1 MSKQD
6 KKELRQ
12 QIACEW
18 LQENYLQ
25 FGSLRHDVVADRLQ
39 IKAYKPTPNPSL
51 KGREECDGLLA
62 IGDRQELWRNLTDK
76 DINTMVCQCV
86 AESGV
91 NISVTEMWTA
101 LKSDMVPAVHP
112 LRAWLDG
119 LRPYTADQP
128 DWIDMV
134 ARQVHVKNNDTENKI
149 QQPKQL
155 DSTTYSARNNTA
167 SGTGELIFDD
177 NMDNLRPN
185 QIAPHSPT
193 RLIGDPAHP
202 LGAQGEDKIQQPK
215 QLDLTTNSAR
225 NNTASGTEE
234 LILNDNIDNLRPN
247 QIAPHSPTRLIGDPA
262 HPLGAHGENTHSR
275 GRSILI
281 SPDGSND
288 RFAYDSS
295 GTLSP
300 LSSETPTS
308 LSLQHNPAERLWRVC
323 FKKWF
328 VAMVASWM
336 KDEVVNHT
344 VLVLV
349 GRQGIY
355 KTTWLDHLIPP
366 ALRPYSSKLPLSGQI
381 SKDDRLRL
389 CENGMLN
396 IDELDAICGREMN
409 IMKSL
414 LTSTDINERA
424 AYGRLKERKV
434 RLASFCAST
443 NKREFLTD
451 ITGNRRWLPF
461 EVESIQ
467 NPFYTTLPYEM
478 MYAQAVYLVQND
490 FNYWFDMDEIEVME
504 QHNEEFRAQENEEEL
519 LKVYFA
525 VPAANSMNSK
535 FLTTAEISEKLVS
548 AGNIK
553 RPMSLSRLGMILG
566 QHGFIASRQGTPA
579 RRGWIVYER
588 DSEEI
593 NAERKLLSKT
603 PIASTDSIY

>member
-18 LQENYLQ
+18 LEENYLNY
-25 FGSLRHDVVADRLQ
+25 GSLRHDVVTDRLQ
-39 IKAYKPTPNPSL
+39 IRVADLHSLEDGSAYCLEFRGKEN
-51 KGREECDGLLA
+51 
-62 IGDRQELWRNLTDK
+62 WRNLTDK

-86 AESGV
+86 AEKGL
-91 NISVTEMWTA
+91 NISTNEMWTA

-128 DWIDMV
+128 DWIDWV
-134 ARQVHVKNNDTENKI
+134 AQQVRVKPSGEEAKGDK
-149 QQPKQL
+149 
-155 DSTTYSARNNTA
+155 AR
-167 SGTGELIFDD
+167 G
-177 NMDNLRPN
+177 
-185 QIAPHSPT
+185 
-193 RLIGDPAHP
+193 
-202 LGAQGEDKIQQPK
+202 
-215 QLDLTTNSAR
+215 
-225 NNTASGTEE
+225 EE
-234 LILNDNIDNLRPN
+234 L
-247 QIAPHSPTRLIGDPA
+247 
-262 HPLGAHGENTHSR
+262 
-275 GRSILI
+275 
-281 SPDGSND
+281 
-288 RFAYDSS
+288 
-295 GTLSP
+295 
-300 LSSETPTS
+300 
-308 LSLQHNPAERLWRVC
+308 WRAC

-336 KDEVVNHT
+336 NDEVVNHT

-349 GRQGIY
+349 GRQGIF
-355 KTTWLDHLIPP
+355 KTTWLDNLIPP
-366 ALRPYSSKLPLSGQI
+366 ELRAYSSKLPLSGQI

-396 IDELDAICGREMN
+396 IDELDAMCGREMN
-409 IMKSL
+409 IVKSL
-414 LTSTDINERA
+414 LTSTDVNERA
-424 AYGRLKERKV
+424 AYGRLKERRV

-467 NPFYTTLPYEM
+467 NPFHTIIPYERL
-478 MYAQAVYLVQND
+478 YAQAKALVEEGM
-490 FNYWFDMDEIEVME
+490 FSYWFDMEEMEVLE
-504 QHNEEFRAQENEEEL
+504 AHNEEFRALENEEEL

-525 VPAANSMNSK
+525 VPASDSMNAK
-535 FLTTAEISEKLVS
+535 FLTTAEISEKLIS

-603 PIASTDSIY
+603 AIASTDSFY

>member
-18 LQENYLQ
+18 LEENYLNY
-25 FGSLRHDVVADRLQ
+25 GSLRHDVVTDRLQ
-39 IKAYKPTPNPSL
+39 IRMPNLESLEDGSAYSL
-51 KGREECDGLLA
+51 EFRGKEN
-62 IGDRQELWRNLTDK
+62 WRNLTDK

-86 AESGV
+86 AEKGV
-91 NISVTEMWTA
+91 NISTNEMWTA

-119 LRPYTADQP
+119 LRPHTADQP
-128 DWIDMV
+128 DWIDFV
-134 ARQVHVKNNDTENKI
+134 ASQVKVKPSGEEAKGDK
-149 QQPKQL
+149 
-155 DSTTYSARNNTA
+155 AR
-167 SGTGELIFDD
+167 G
-177 NMDNLRPN
+177 
-185 QIAPHSPT
+185 
-193 RLIGDPAHP
+193 
-202 LGAQGEDKIQQPK
+202 
-215 QLDLTTNSAR
+215 
-225 NNTASGTEE
+225 EE
-234 LILNDNIDNLRPN
+234 L
-247 QIAPHSPTRLIGDPA
+247 
-262 HPLGAHGENTHSR
+262 
-275 GRSILI
+275 
-281 SPDGSND
+281 
-288 RFAYDSS
+288 
-295 GTLSP
+295 
-300 LSSETPTS
+300 
-308 LSLQHNPAERLWRVC
+308 WRAC

-349 GRQGIY
+349 GRQGIF
-355 KTTWLDHLIPP
+355 KTTWLDNLIPP
-366 ALRPYSSKLPLSGQI
+366 ELRAYSSKLPLSGQI

-396 IDELDAICGREMN
+396 IDELDAMCGREMN
-409 IMKSL
+409 IVKSL
-414 LTSTDINERA
+414 LTSTDVNERA
-424 AYGRLKERKV
+424 AYGRLKERRV

-467 NPFYTTLPYEM
+467 NPFHTIIPYERL
-478 MYAQAVYLVQND
+478 YAQAKALVEEGM
-490 FNYWFDMDEIEVME
+490 FSYWFDMEEMDVLEA
-504 QHNEEFRAQENEEEL
+504 HNEDFRALENEEEL
-519 LKVYFA
+519 LKVYFS
-525 VPAANSMNSK
+525 VPASDSMNAK
-535 FLTTAEISEKLVS
+535 FLTTAEISEKLIS

-603 PIASTDSIY
+603 AIASTDSVY

>member
-18 LQENYLQ
+18 LQENYLNY
-25 FGSLRHDVVADRLQ
+25 GSLRHDVVTDRLQ
-39 IKAYKPTPNPSL
+39 IRIADSL
-51 KGREECDGLLA
+51 SA
-62 IGDRQELWRNLTDK
+62 PHNATSIIGDPAEDGSAYSLEFRGKENWRNLTDK

-86 AESGV
+86 AEKGV
-91 NISVTEMWTA
+91 NISTNEMWTA

-134 ARQVHVKNNDTENKI
+134 AQQVTV
-149 QQPKQL
+149 
-155 DSTTYSARNNTA
+155 
-167 SGTGELIFDD
+167 
-177 NMDNLRPN
+177 
-185 QIAPHSPT
+185 SP
-193 RLIGDPAHP
+193 
-202 LGAQGEDKIQQPK
+202 
-215 QLDLTTNSAR
+215 
-225 NNTASGTEE
+225 
-234 LILNDNIDNLRPN
+234 
-247 QIAPHSPTRLIGDPA
+247 
-262 HPLGAHGENTHSR
+262 
-275 GRSILI
+275 
-281 SPDGSND
+281 
-288 RFAYDSS
+288 
-295 GTLSP
+295 SP
-300 LSSETPTS
+300 LSNS
-308 LSLQHNPAERLWRVC
+308 LENAASGYSLEFKGKELWRLC

-349 GRQGIY
+349 GRQGIF
-355 KTTWLDHLIPP
+355 KTTWLDNLIPP
-366 ALRPYSSKLPLSGQI
+366 ELRAYSSKLPLSGQI

-396 IDELDAICGREMN
+396 IDELDAMCGREMN
-409 IMKSL
+409 IVKSL
-414 LTSTDINERA
+414 LTSTDVNERA
-424 AYGRLKERKV
+424 AYGRLKERRV

-467 NPFYTTLPYEM
+467 NPFHTIIPYERL
-478 MYAQAVYLVQND
+478 YAQAKALVEEGM
-490 FNYWFDMDEIEVME
+490 FSYWFDMEEMEVLE
-504 QHNEEFRAQENEEEL
+504 AHNEEFRALENEEEL

-525 VPAANSMNSK
+525 VPASDSMNAK
-535 FLTTAEISEKLVS
+535 FLTTAEISEKLIS

-603 PIASTDSIY
+603 PIASTDSVY

>member
-6 KKELRQ
+6 QKELRQ

-18 LQENYLQ
+18 LEENYLNY
-25 FGSLRHDVVADRLQ
+25 GSLRHDVVTDRLQ
-39 IKAYKPTPNPSL
+39 IRRADSL
-51 KGREECDGLLA
+51 SA
-62 IGDRQELWRNLTDK
+62 PHNATSVIGDPAEDGSAYSLEFRGKENWRNLTDK

-86 AESGV
+86 AEKGV
-91 NISVTEMWTA
+91 NISTNEMWTA

-128 DWIDMV
+128 DWIDWL
-134 ARQVHVKNNDTENKI
+134 AQQVRVVDTLLNPT
-149 QQPKQL
+149 QSY
-155 DSTTYSARNNTA
+155 STSTQVSAA
-167 SGTGELIFDD
+167 DQF
-177 NMDNLRPN
+177 
-185 QIAPHSPT
+185 
-193 RLIGDPAHP
+193 
-202 LGAQGEDKIQQPK
+202 
-215 QLDLTTNSAR
+215 
-225 NNTASGTEE
+225 
-234 LILNDNIDNLRPN
+234 
-247 QIAPHSPTRLIGDPA
+247 
-262 HPLGAHGENTHSR
+262 
-275 GRSILI
+275 
-281 SPDGSND
+281 
-288 RFAYDSS
+288 
-295 GTLSP
+295 
-300 LSSETPTS
+300 
-308 LSLQHNPAERLWRVC
+308 WRTC

-349 GRQGIY
+349 GRQGIF
-355 KTTWLDHLIPP
+355 KTTWLDKLIPP
-366 ALRPYSSKLPLSGQI
+366 ELRAYSSKLPLSGQI

-396 IDELDAICGREMN
+396 IDELDAMCGREMN
-409 IMKSL
+409 IIKSL
-414 LTSTDINERA
+414 LTSTDVNERA
-424 AYGRLKERKV
+424 AYGRLKERRV

-467 NPFYTTLPYEM
+467 NPFHTIIPYERL
-478 MYAQAVYLVQND
+478 YAQAKALVEEGI
-490 FNYWFDMDEIEVME
+490 FSYWFDMEEMEVLE
-504 QHNEEFRAQENEEEL
+504 AHNEEFRALENEEEL

-525 VPAANSMNSK
+525 VPALDSVNSK
-535 FLTTAEISEKLVS
+535 FLTTAEISEKLIS

-593 NAERKLLSKT
+593 NAERKLLSKAA
-603 PIASTDSIY
+603 IASTDSVY

>member
-18 LQENYLQ
+18 LEENYLNY
-25 FGSLRHDVVADRLQ
+25 GSLRHDVVTDRLQ
-39 IKAYKPTPNPSL
+39 IRVADLHSLEDGSAYCLEFRGKDT
-51 KGREECDGLLA
+51 
-62 IGDRQELWRNLTDK
+62 WRNLTDK

-86 AESGV
+86 AEKGV
-91 NISVTEMWTA
+91 NISTNEMWTA

-119 LRPYTADQP
+119 LKPYTADQP

-134 ARQVHVKNNDTENKI
+134 AQQVTV
-149 QQPKQL
+149 
-155 DSTTYSARNNTA
+155 
-167 SGTGELIFDD
+167 
-177 NMDNLRPN
+177 
-185 QIAPHSPT
+185 SP
-193 RLIGDPAHP
+193 
-202 LGAQGEDKIQQPK
+202 
-215 QLDLTTNSAR
+215 
-225 NNTASGTEE
+225 
-234 LILNDNIDNLRPN
+234 
-247 QIAPHSPTRLIGDPA
+247 
-262 HPLGAHGENTHSR
+262 
-275 GRSILI
+275 
-281 SPDGSND
+281 
-288 RFAYDSS
+288 
-295 GTLSP
+295 SP
-300 LSSETPTS
+300 LSNS
-308 LSLQHNPAERLWRVC
+308 LENAASGYSLEFKGKELWRAC

-349 GRQGIY
+349 GRQGIF
-355 KTTWLDHLIPP
+355 KTTWLDNLIPP
-366 ALRPYSSKLPLSGQI
+366 ELRAYSSKLPLSGQI

-396 IDELDAICGREMN
+396 IDELDAMCGREMN
-409 IMKSL
+409 IVKSL
-414 LTSTDINERA
+414 LTSTDVNERA
-424 AYGRLKERKV
+424 AYGRLKERRV

-467 NPFYTTLPYEM
+467 NPFHTIIPYERL
-478 MYAQAVYLVQND
+478 YAQAKALVEEGI
-490 FNYWFDMDEIEVME
+490 FSYWFDMEEMEVME
-504 QHNEEFRAQENEEEL
+504 AHNEEFRALENEEEL
-519 LKVYFA
+519 LKVYFS
-525 VPAANSMNSK
+525 VPASDSMNAK
-535 FLTTAEISEKLVS
+535 FLTTAEISEKLIS

-603 PIASTDSIY
+603 PIASTDSVY

>member
-18 LQENYLQ
+18 LEENYLNY
-25 FGSLRHDVVADRLQ
+25 GSLRHDVVTDRLQ
-39 IKAYKPTPNPSL
+39 IRVADLHSLEDGSAYCLEFRGKEN
-51 KGREECDGLLA
+51 
-62 IGDRQELWRNLTDK
+62 WRNLTDK

-86 AESGV
+86 AEKGV
-91 NISVTEMWTA
+91 NISTNEMWTA

-128 DWIDMV
+128 DWIDFV
-134 ARQVHVKNNDTENKI
+134 ASQVKVKPSGEEAKGDK
-149 QQPKQL
+149 
-155 DSTTYSARNNTA
+155 AR
-167 SGTGELIFDD
+167 G
-177 NMDNLRPN
+177 
-185 QIAPHSPT
+185 
-193 RLIGDPAHP
+193 
-202 LGAQGEDKIQQPK
+202 
-215 QLDLTTNSAR
+215 
-225 NNTASGTEE
+225 EE
-234 LILNDNIDNLRPN
+234 L
-247 QIAPHSPTRLIGDPA
+247 
-262 HPLGAHGENTHSR
+262 
-275 GRSILI
+275 
-281 SPDGSND
+281 
-288 RFAYDSS
+288 
-295 GTLSP
+295 
-300 LSSETPTS
+300 
-308 LSLQHNPAERLWRVC
+308 WRAC

-349 GRQGIY
+349 GRQGIF
-355 KTTWLDHLIPP
+355 KTTWLDNLIPP
-366 ALRPYSSKLPLSGQI
+366 ELRAYSSKLPLSGQI

-396 IDELDAICGREMN
+396 IDELDAMCGREMN
-409 IMKSL
+409 IVKSL
-414 LTSTDINERA
+414 LTSTDVNERA
-424 AYGRLKERKV
+424 AYGRLKERRV

-467 NPFYTTLPYEM
+467 NPFHTIIPYERL
-478 MYAQAVYLVQND
+478 YAQAKALVEEGI
-490 FNYWFDMDEIEVME
+490 FSYWFDMEEMEVLE
-504 QHNEEFRAQENEEEL
+504 VHNEEFRALENEEEL
-519 LKVYFA
+519 LKVYFS
-525 VPAANSMNSK
+525 VPASDSMNAK
-535 FLTTAEISEKLVS
+535 FLTTAEISEKLIS

-603 PIASTDSIY
+603 PIASTDSVY

>member
-18 LQENYLQ
+18 LEENYLQ

-119 LRPYTADQP
+119 LRPYTADRP

-134 ARQVHVKNNDTENKI
+134 ARQVRVKPSGEEAKGDK
-149 QQPKQL
+149 
-155 DSTTYSARNNTA
+155 AR
-167 SGTGELIFDD
+167 GE
-177 NMDNLRPN
+177 
-185 QIAPHSPT
+185 
-193 RLIGDPAHP
+193 
-202 LGAQGEDKIQQPK
+202 E
-215 QLDLTTNSAR
+215 
-225 NNTASGTEE
+225 
-234 LILNDNIDNLRPN
+234 
-247 QIAPHSPTRLIGDPA
+247 
-262 HPLGAHGENTHSR
+262 
-275 GRSILI
+275 
-281 SPDGSND
+281 
-288 RFAYDSS
+288 
-295 GTLSP
+295 
-300 LSSETPTS
+300 
-308 LSLQHNPAERLWRVC
+308 LWRVC

-504 QHNEEFRAQENEEEL
+504 QHNEEFRAQENEEQL
-519 LKVYFA
+519 LPILFDI
-525 VPAANSMNSK
+525 PAEGKGEFM
-535 FLTTAEISEKLVS
+535 TTAEISERLVTY
-548 AGNIK
+548 GNIK
-553 RPMSLSRLGMILG
+553 KPMKTRQLGMLMAKK
-566 QHGFIASRQGTPA
+566 GFQKKQVFLSGTNV
-579 RRGWIVYER
+579 RGWMVYNR
-588 DSEEI
+588 QIDEI
-593 NAERKLLSKT
+593 KLAKN
-603 PIASTDSIY
+603 I

>member
-18 LQENYLQ
+18 LEENYLNY
-25 FGSLRHDVVADRLQ
+25 GSLRHDVVTDKLQ
-39 IKAYKPTPNPSL
+39 IRVADLHSLEDGSAYCLEFRGKEN
-51 KGREECDGLLA
+51 
-62 IGDRQELWRNLTDK
+62 WRNLTDK

-86 AESGV
+86 AEKGV
-91 NISVTEMWTA
+91 NISTNEMWTA

-134 ARQVHVKNNDTENKI
+134 AQQVTV
-149 QQPKQL
+149 
-155 DSTTYSARNNTA
+155 
-167 SGTGELIFDD
+167 
-177 NMDNLRPN
+177 
-185 QIAPHSPT
+185 SP
-193 RLIGDPAHP
+193 
-202 LGAQGEDKIQQPK
+202 
-215 QLDLTTNSAR
+215 
-225 NNTASGTEE
+225 
-234 LILNDNIDNLRPN
+234 
-247 QIAPHSPTRLIGDPA
+247 
-262 HPLGAHGENTHSR
+262 
-275 GRSILI
+275 
-281 SPDGSND
+281 
-288 RFAYDSS
+288 
-295 GTLSP
+295 SP
-300 LSSETPTS
+300 LSNS
-308 LSLQHNPAERLWRVC
+308 LENAASGYSLEFKGKELWRAC

-336 KDEVVNHT
+336 NDEVVNHT

-349 GRQGIY
+349 GRQGIF
-355 KTTWLDHLIPP
+355 KTTWLDNLIPP
-366 ALRPYSSKLPLSGQI
+366 ELRAYSSKLPLSGQI

-396 IDELDAICGREMN
+396 IDELDAMCGREMN
-409 IMKSL
+409 IVKSL
-414 LTSTDINERA
+414 LTSTDVNERA
-424 AYGRLKERKV
+424 AYGRLKERRV

-467 NPFYTTLPYEM
+467 NPFHTIIPYERL
-478 MYAQAVYLVQND
+478 YAQAKALVEEGI
-490 FNYWFDMDEIEVME
+490 FSYWFDMEEMEVME
-504 QHNEEFRAQENEEEL
+504 AHNEEFRALENEEEL

-525 VPAANSMNSK
+525 VPASDSINAK
-535 FLTTAEISEKLVS
+535 FLTTAEISEKLIS

-603 PIASTDSIY
+603 PIASTDSVY

>member
-18 LQENYLQ
+18 LEENYLNY
-25 FGSLRHDVVADRLQ
+25 GSLRHDIVTDRLQ
-39 IKAYKPTPNPSL
+39 IRVANLESLSAPHNATSIIGGPAEDGSAYSL
-51 KGREECDGLLA
+51 EFRGKEN
-62 IGDRQELWRNLTDK
+62 WRNLTDK

-86 AESGV
+86 AEKGV
-91 NISVTEMWTA
+91 NISTNEMWTA

-128 DWIDMV
+128 DWIDFV
-134 ARQVHVKNNDTENKI
+134 AQQVHVKNNNAECGINK
-149 QQPKQL
+149 
-155 DSTTYSARNNTA
+155 
-167 SGTGELIFDD
+167 
-177 NMDNLRPN
+177 DNLNNLCARSTL
-185 QIAPHSPT
+185 A
-193 RLIGDPAHP
+193 LAK
-202 LGAQGEDKIQQPK
+202 EDI
-215 QLDLTTNSAR
+215 
-225 NNTASGTEE
+225 
-234 LILNDNIDNLRPN
+234 
-247 QIAPHSPTRLIGDPA
+247 
-262 HPLGAHGENTHSR
+262 
-275 GRSILI
+275 
-281 SPDGSND
+281 
-288 RFAYDSS
+288 
-295 GTLSP
+295 SP
-300 LSSETPTS
+300 LSQQQSVSSPLSNVGEAEELSMLSSEQTNP
-308 LSLQHNPAERLWRVC
+308 LSLQDSPADRLWRVC

-336 KDEVVNHT
+336 NDEVVNHT

-366 ALRPYSSKLPLSGQI
+366 ALRLYSSKLPLSGQI

-504 QHNEEFRAQENEEEL
+504 QHNEEFRAQENEEQL
-519 LKVYFA
+519 LPILFDI
-525 VPAANSMNSK
+525 PAEGKGEFM
-535 FLTTAEISEKLVS
+535 TTAEISERLVTY
-548 AGNIK
+548 GNIK
-553 RPMSLSRLGMILG
+553 KPMKTRQLGMLMAKK
-566 QHGFIASRQGTPA
+566 GFQKKQVFLSGTNV
-579 RRGWIVYER
+579 RGWMVYNR
-588 DSEEI
+588 QIDEI
-593 NAERKLLSKT
+593 KLAKN
-603 PIASTDSIY
+603 I

>member
-18 LQENYLQ
+18 LEENYLQ
-25 FGSLRHDVVADRLQ
+25 FGSLRHDVVTDRLQ
-39 IKAYKPTPNPSL
+39 IKAYKPTPSPSL
-51 KGREECDGLLA
+51 KGREEGDGLLA
-62 IGDRQELWRNLTDK
+62 IGNRQENWRNLTDK

-86 AESGV
+86 AEKGV
-91 NISVTEMWTA
+91 NISTNEMWTA

-128 DWIDMV
+128 DWIDWLAQQV
-134 ARQVHVKNNDTENKI
+134 RVKPSGEEAKGDKAR
-149 QQPKQL
+149 
-155 DSTTYSARNNTA
+155 
-167 SGTGELIFDD
+167 G
-177 NMDNLRPN
+177 
-185 QIAPHSPT
+185 
-193 RLIGDPAHP
+193 
-202 LGAQGEDKIQQPK
+202 
-215 QLDLTTNSAR
+215 
-225 NNTASGTEE
+225 EE
-234 LILNDNIDNLRPN
+234 L
-247 QIAPHSPTRLIGDPA
+247 
-262 HPLGAHGENTHSR
+262 
-275 GRSILI
+275 
-281 SPDGSND
+281 
-288 RFAYDSS
+288 
-295 GTLSP
+295 
-300 LSSETPTS
+300 
-308 LSLQHNPAERLWRVC
+308 WRAC

-336 KDEVVNHT
+336 NDEVVNHT

-349 GRQGIY
+349 GRQGIF
-355 KTTWLDHLIPP
+355 KTTWLDKLIPP
-366 ALRPYSSKLPLSGQI
+366 ELRAYSSKLPLSGQI

-396 IDELDAICGREMN
+396 IDELDAMCGREMN
-409 IMKSL
+409 IVKSL
-414 LTSTDINERA
+414 LTSTDVNERA
-424 AYGRLKERKV
+424 AYGRLKERRV

-467 NPFYTTLPYEM
+467 NPFHTIIPYERL
-478 MYAQAVYLVQND
+478 YAQAKALVEEGI
-490 FNYWFDMDEIEVME
+490 FSYWFDMEEMEVLE
-504 QHNEEFRAQENEEEL
+504 AHNEEFRALENEEEL

-525 VPAANSMNSK
+525 VPASDSMNSK
-535 FLTTAEISEKLVS
+535 FLTTAEISEKLIS
-548 AGNIK
+548 TGNIK

-593 NAERKLLSKT
+593 NAERKLLSKAA
-603 PIASTDSIY
+603 IASTDSVY

>member
-18 LQENYLQ
+18 LEENYLNY
-25 FGSLRHDVVADRLQ
+25 GSLRHDVVTDRLQ
-39 IKAYKPTPNPSL
+39 IRVADLHSLEDGSAYSL
-51 KGREECDGLLA
+51 EFRGKEN
-62 IGDRQELWRNLTDK
+62 WRNLTDK

-86 AESGV
+86 AEKGV
-91 NISVTEMWTA
+91 NISTNEMWTA

-134 ARQVHVKNNDTENKI
+134 AQQVRVKPSGEEAKGDK
-149 QQPKQL
+149 
-155 DSTTYSARNNTA
+155 AR
-167 SGTGELIFDD
+167 G
-177 NMDNLRPN
+177 
-185 QIAPHSPT
+185 
-193 RLIGDPAHP
+193 
-202 LGAQGEDKIQQPK
+202 
-215 QLDLTTNSAR
+215 
-225 NNTASGTEE
+225 EE
-234 LILNDNIDNLRPN
+234 L
-247 QIAPHSPTRLIGDPA
+247 
-262 HPLGAHGENTHSR
+262 
-275 GRSILI
+275 
-281 SPDGSND
+281 
-288 RFAYDSS
+288 
-295 GTLSP
+295 
-300 LSSETPTS
+300 
-308 LSLQHNPAERLWRVC
+308 WRAC

-349 GRQGIY
+349 GRQGIF
-355 KTTWLDHLIPP
+355 KTTWLDNLIPP
-366 ALRPYSSKLPLSGQI
+366 ELRAYSSKLPLSGQI

-396 IDELDAICGREMN
+396 IDELDAMCGREMN
-409 IMKSL
+409 IVKSL
-414 LTSTDINERA
+414 LTSTDVNERA
-424 AYGRLKERKV
+424 AYGRLKERRV

-467 NPFYTTLPYEM
+467 NPFHTIIPYERL
-478 MYAQAVYLVQND
+478 YAQAKALVEEGY
-490 FNYWFDMDEIEVME
+490 FAYWFDMEEMEVLE
-504 QHNEEFRAQENEEEL
+504 AHNEEFRALENEEEL
-519 LKVYFA
+519 LKVYFS
-525 VPAANSMNSK
+525 VPASDSMNAK
-535 FLTTAEISEKLVS
+535 FLTTAEISEKLIS

-603 PIASTDSIY
+603 PIASTDSVY

>member
-18 LQENYLQ
+18 LTDNYLNY
-25 FGSLRHDVVADRLQ
+25 GSLRHDIVTDRLQ
-39 IKAYKPTPNPSL
+39 IRVADLESLSAPHNATSIIGGPAEDGSAYSL
-51 KGREECDGLLA
+51 EFRGKER
-62 IGDRQELWRNLTDK
+62 WRNLTDK

-86 AESGV
+86 MESGV

-112 LRAWLDG
+112 LREWLDG
-119 LRPYTADQP
+119 LRPWNSCEP
-128 DWIDMV
+128 DWIDWV
-134 ARQVHVKNNDTENKI
+134 AQQVKVRESGSNGSKGEDTFG
-149 QQPKQL
+149 
-155 DSTTYSARNNTA
+155 T
-167 SGTGELIFDD
+167 SGTF
-177 NMDNLRPN
+177 R
-185 QIAPHSPT
+185 T
-193 RLIGDPAHP
+193 
-202 LGAQGEDKIQQPK
+202 
-215 QLDLTTNSAR
+215 
-225 NNTASGTEE
+225 
-234 LILNDNIDNLRPN
+234 
-247 QIAPHSPTRLIGDPA
+247 
-262 HPLGAHGENTHSR
+262 
-275 GRSILI
+275 
-281 SPDGSND
+281 
-288 RFAYDSS
+288 SS
-295 GTLSP
+295 TK
-300 LSSETPTS
+300 
-308 LSLQHNPAERLWRVC
+308 ADRLWRVC

-349 GRQGIY
+349 GRQGIF
-355 KTTWLDHLIPP
+355 KTTWLDNLMPP
-366 ALRPYSSKLPLSGQI
+366 ELRAYSSKLPLSGQI

-389 CENGMLN
+389 CENGLLN

-409 IMKSL
+409 IVKSL
-414 LTSTDINERA
+414 LTSTDVNERA
-424 AYGRLKERKV
+424 AYGRLKERRV

-451 ITGNRRWLPF
+451 VTGNRRWLPF

-467 NPFYTTLPYEM
+467 NPFHTIIPYELL
-478 MYAQAVYLVQND
+478 YAQAKALVEEGY
-490 FNYWFDMDEIEVME
+490 FAYWFDMEEMEVLE
-504 QHNEEFRAQENEEEL
+504 AHNEEFRAQENEEEL

-525 VPAANSMNSK
+525 VPASDSMNSK
-535 FLTTAEISEKLVS
+535 FLTTAEISEKLIS

-553 RPMSLSRLGMILG
+553 RPMPLSRLGMILG

-603 PIASTDSIY
+603 AIASTDSVY

>member
-18 LQENYLQ
+18 LEENYLNY
-25 FGSLRHDVVADRLQ
+25 GSLRHDVVTDRLQ
-39 IKAYKPTPNPSL
+39 IRMADSLEDSSAYSL
-51 KGREECDGLLA
+51 EFRGKEN
-62 IGDRQELWRNLTDK
+62 WRNLTDK

-86 AESGV
+86 AEKGV
-91 NISVTEMWTA
+91 NISTNEMWTA

-128 DWIDMV
+128 DWIDFV
-134 ARQVHVKNNDTENKI
+134 AQQVKVKTSGEETKGDK
-149 QQPKQL
+149 
-155 DSTTYSARNNTA
+155 AR
-167 SGTGELIFDD
+167 G
-177 NMDNLRPN
+177 
-185 QIAPHSPT
+185 
-193 RLIGDPAHP
+193 
-202 LGAQGEDKIQQPK
+202 
-215 QLDLTTNSAR
+215 
-225 NNTASGTEE
+225 EE
-234 LILNDNIDNLRPN
+234 L
-247 QIAPHSPTRLIGDPA
+247 
-262 HPLGAHGENTHSR
+262 
-275 GRSILI
+275 
-281 SPDGSND
+281 
-288 RFAYDSS
+288 
-295 GTLSP
+295 
-300 LSSETPTS
+300 
-308 LSLQHNPAERLWRVC
+308 WRAC

-349 GRQGIY
+349 GRQGIF
-355 KTTWLDHLIPP
+355 KTTWLDNLIPP
-366 ALRPYSSKLPLSGQI
+366 ELRAYSSKLPLSGQI

-396 IDELDAICGREMN
+396 IDELDAMCGREMN
-409 IMKSL
+409 IVKSL
-414 LTSTDINERA
+414 LTSTDVNERA
-424 AYGRLKERKV
+424 AYGRLKERRV

-467 NPFYTTLPYEM
+467 NPFHTIIPYERL
-478 MYAQAVYLVQND
+478 YAQAKALVEEGM
-490 FNYWFDMDEIEVME
+490 FSYWFDMEEMDVLEA
-504 QHNEEFRAQENEEEL
+504 HNEDFRALENEEEL
-519 LKVYFA
+519 LKVYFS
-525 VPAANSMNSK
+525 VPASDSMNAK
-535 FLTTAEISEKLVS
+535 FLTTAEISEKLIS

-593 NAERKLLSKT
+593 NAERKLLSKMA
-603 PIASTDSIY
+603 IASTDSVY

>member
-18 LQENYLQ
+18 LEENYLQ
-25 FGSLRHDVVADRLQ
+25 FGSLRHDVVTDRLQ
-39 IKAYKPTPNPSL
+39 VRCAHNL
-51 KGREECDGLLA
+51 GDEA
-62 IGDRQELWRNLTDK
+62 IGRLGERQETWRNLTDK

-86 AESGV
+86 AEKGV
-91 NISVTEMWTA
+91 NISTNEMWTA

-134 ARQVHVKNNDTENKI
+134 ASQVKVKPSGEEAKGDK
-149 QQPKQL
+149 
-155 DSTTYSARNNTA
+155 AR
-167 SGTGELIFDD
+167 G
-177 NMDNLRPN
+177 
-185 QIAPHSPT
+185 
-193 RLIGDPAHP
+193 
-202 LGAQGEDKIQQPK
+202 
-215 QLDLTTNSAR
+215 
-225 NNTASGTEE
+225 EE
-234 LILNDNIDNLRPN
+234 LW
-247 QIAPHSPTRLIGDPA
+247 
-262 HPLGAHGENTHSR
+262 R
-275 GRSILI
+275 G
-281 SPDGSND
+281 
-288 RFAYDSS
+288 
-295 GTLSP
+295 
-300 LSSETPTS
+300 
-308 LSLQHNPAERLWRVC
+308 C

-349 GRQGIY
+349 GRQGIF
-355 KTTWLDHLIPP
+355 KTTWLDNLIPP
-366 ALRPYSSKLPLSGQI
+366 ELRAYSSKLPLSGQI

-389 CENGMLN
+389 CENGLLN
-396 IDELDAICGREMN
+396 IDELDAMCGREMN
-409 IMKSL
+409 IVKSL
-414 LTSTDINERA
+414 LTSTDVNERA
-424 AYGRLKERKV
+424 AYGRLKERRV

-451 ITGNRRWLPF
+451 VTGNRRWLPF

-467 NPFYTTLPYEM
+467 NPFHTIIPYERL
-478 MYAQAVYLVQND
+478 YAQAKALVEEGM
-490 FNYWFDMDEIEVME
+490 FSYWFDMEEMEVLE
-504 QHNEEFRAQENEEEL
+504 AHNEDFRALENEEEL

-525 VPAANSMNSK
+525 VPASDSMNAK
-535 FLTTAEISEKLVS
+535 FLTTAEISEKLIS

-603 PIASTDSIY
+603 AIASTDSVY